1 MAVRSKRLVLS
12 SAVVGFVLICMIVGA
27 LTVALHRTTPSGSL
41 AATMAG
47 MPGMAM
53 PKNMDMSGA
62 TMSASSCSL
71 VSPGEIDAALGKLVA
86 PPAASSS
93 KLETDCRYAISS
105 EAAVD
110 IKYTMRVS
118 TTSFEALTT
127 ALAAANSSTRH
138 YCGLGDS
145 AYYTQVREG
154 STTSTA
160 LIVLKGS
167 NQVTIIAPGSVSQLE
182 SIALRVLPSL

>member
-1 MAVRSKRLVLS
+1 MPVRSRRLALISVALGFV
-12 SAVVGFVLICMIVGA
+12 AICMVVGAM
-27 LTVALHRTTPSGSL
+27 TVALHRSTAASGADS
-41 AATMAG
+41 TMAG

-53 PKNMDMSGA
+53 PRNMDMSGA

-105 EAAVD
+105 ESAVD

-118 TTSFEALTT
+118 TKSFEALTT

-145 AYYTQVREG
+145 AYYTQVRGG

-160 LIVLKGS
+160 RKP
-167 NQVTIIAPGSVSQLE
+167 TA
-182 SIALRVLPSL
+182 